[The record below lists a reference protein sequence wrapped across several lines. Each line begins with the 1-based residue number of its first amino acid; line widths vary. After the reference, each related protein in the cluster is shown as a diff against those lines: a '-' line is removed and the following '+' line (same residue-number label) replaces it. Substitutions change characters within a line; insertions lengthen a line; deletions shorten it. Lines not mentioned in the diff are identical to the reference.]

1 LRNEFLDKLFK
12 QILRSPAVDRIYPN
26 FSIAETRYP
35 QKYRVS
41 FRLIMQGARFWVI
54 CVGCALNLMCMRI
67 PIIAFLTLATPAGG
81 ELAARAIDPSAA
93 LTEVEFRE
101 GTAEIDRRDACP
113 TRAQT
118 EDEVSLTS
126 GTILKNGHLARSTRD
141 ELFCGTGILRVH
153 KKLIENGATSQV
165 SPTVRDLPASDELAA
180 SKEVRAAQLSP
191 RESPSYRFRLHHKN
205 KIESTVNTQPLSFST
220 PSQHST
226 LNTQHS
232 TTVNTQPLSFS
243 TPSQHSTLNTQHS
256 TIVNTQPLSFSTPSQ
271 HSTVNSQQST
281 IIPVQS
287 ELISLKSSHHK
298 DFTSLLKTPA
308 TLAAKAEIPKA
319 VNSNAPQ
326 RRGTLQISQAGNAE
340 GVYVAEVKI
349 RFVNS
354 RGEAVDKKGNPV
366 EGRISEDFIRGE
378 LKLKPGDNYSP
389 SVVRSDL
396 QQLQQLGLFDKVT
409 VSIEEVGTDINV
421 IYNVQERSARSF
433 GVSASLSDDI
443 GVAVPLSYTDRTF
456 ARNPQRL
463 VVELQPSLRGIQYDV
478 EFVSPYVAAPDRLG
492 YSVRAFG
499 DRRISEIFN
508 QDIDLPNGNRVR
520 EIRRGGNL
528 RFTRPLG
535 DWQSTLGLNYTNIS
549 TRDRNLNIARRDEL
563 GNPLTFSGTGVDELY
578 TVSFNLMLD
587 RRDNPFNPTSGSIF
601 SLSTEQSIPLGRG
614 NIVSNR
620 LLANYIQYVPVTLLG
635 LSESEALPEMLAFN
649 LQAGTVIGDLPPT
662 EAFRLGG
669 RNSVRTYDSGD
680 IGSGRSY
687 FLASGEYR
695 FPVGRDVGG
704 VIFVDFESDLGTGES
719 VLGKP
724 AVVRDKPGT
733 GAGVGVGVRVRSR
746 FGLIRL
752 DMGVSDAGEIKFV
765 LGTRQRF

>member
-1 LRNEFLDKLFK
+1 
-12 QILRSPAVDRIYPN
+12 
-26 FSIAETRYP
+26 
-35 QKYRVS
+35 
-41 FRLIMQGARFWVI
+41 
-54 CVGCALNLMCMRI
+54 MRI
-67 PIIAFLTLATPAGG
+67 PIIAFLTLAAPAGG

-93 LTEVEFRE
+93 PTQAELRE

-113 TRAQT
+113 TSAQT

-126 GTILKNGHLARSTRD
+126 GTILKNGQDAREARD
-141 ELFCGTGILRVH
+141 ELFCGTGILPVD

-191 RESPSYRFRLHHKN
+191 RESPSYRFPLHHNN

-220 PSQHST
+220 RPS
-226 LNTQHS
+226 
-232 TTVNTQPLSFS
+232 TVNTQL
-243 TPSQHSTLNTQHS
+243 STLNNHLT
-256 TIVNTQPLSFSTPSQ
+256 VQPESP
-271 HSTVNSQQST
+271 
-281 IIPVQS
+281 
-287 ELISLKSSHHK
+287 SLKSSHHN
-298 DFTSLLKTPA
+298 DFTSLLKNPA
-308 TLAAKAEIPKA
+308 AQQAKAEIA
-319 VNSNAPQ
+319 EALNSNARQ
-326 RRGTLQISQAGNAE
+326 LRGTLQISQPGNAE

-354 RGEAVDKKGNPV
+354 RGEGVDRKGNPV

-378 LKLKPGDNYSP
+378 IELKPGDNYSP

-396 QQLQQLGLFDKVT
+396 QQLQQLGLFEKVT

-421 IYNVQERSARSF
+421 IYNIQERSARSF

-456 ARNPQRL
+456 APNPQRL
-463 VVELQPSLRGIQYDV
+463 EVELQPSLRGIQYDV
-478 EFVSPYVAAPDRLG
+478 EFVSPYLAAPDRLG

-508 QDIDLPNGNRVR
+508 KDIDLPNGNRVR
-520 EIRRGGNL
+520 EIRMGGNL

-587 RRDNPFNPTSGSIF
+587 RRDNPFNPTSGSILG
-601 SLSTEQSIPLGRG
+601 LSTEQSIPLGRG

-635 LSESEALPEMLAFN
+635 RFESEALPEMLAFN

-704 VIFVDFESDLGTGES
+704 VIFVDFASDLGTGDS

-724 AVVRDKPGT
+724 ASVRDKPGT

-752 DMGVSDAGEIKFV
+752 DMGVSDSGDLKFV
-765 LGTRQRF
+765 LGTKQRF

>member
-1 LRNEFLDKLFK
+1 
-12 QILRSPAVDRIYPN
+12 
-26 FSIAETRYP
+26 
-35 QKYRVS
+35 
-41 FRLIMQGARFWVI
+41 
-54 CVGCALNLMCMRI
+54 MCMRI
-67 PIIAFLTLATPAGG
+67 PIIAFLTLAAPTGG
-81 ELAARAIDPSAA
+81 ELAAQAIDPSAA

-126 GTILKNGHLARSTRD
+126 GTILKNGRLARSTRD

-191 RESPSYRFRLHHKN
+191 RESPSYRFRLYDNN
-205 KIESTVNTQPLSFST
+205 KIESTANTQPLSFST
-220 PSQHST
+220 PSQQSLVISHQSLVISHQSLVISHQSPVNTQQST

-243 TPSQHSTLNTQHS
+243 TPSQQSTLNTQHS
-256 TIVNTQPLSFSTPSQ
+256 TI
-271 HSTVNSQQST
+271 
-281 IIPVQS
+281 IPVQP
-287 ELISLKSSHHK
+287 ELISLKSSHST

-308 TLAAKAEIPKA
+308 TLVAKAEIPAA
-319 VNSNAPQ
+319 VNSNARQ
-326 RRGTLQISQAGNAE
+326 LGGSLQISQAGNAE

-463 VVELQPSLRGIQYDV
+463 AVELQPSLRGIQYDV
-478 EFVSPYVAAPDRLG
+478 QFVSPYVAAEDRLG

-508 QDIDLPNGNRVR
+508 EDIDLPNGNRVR

-578 TVSFNLMLD
+578 TVSFGAMLD
-587 RRDNPFNPTSGSIF
+587 RRDNPFNPTSGSIL

-635 LSESEALPEMLAFN
+635 RFESEALPEMLAFN

-704 VIFVDFESDLGTGES
+704 VIFVDFASDLGTGDS

-765 LGTRQRF
+765 LGTKQRF

>member
-1 LRNEFLDKLFK
+1 M
-12 QILRSPAVDRIYPN
+12 S
-26 FSIAETRYP
+26 
-35 QKYRVS
+35 
-41 FRLIMQGARFWVI
+41 
-54 CVGCALNLMCMRI
+54 MRI
-67 PIIAFLTLATPAGG
+67 AIIAFLTLVALAGG
-81 ELAARAIDPSAA
+81 ELAAGAIDPSAA
-93 LTEVEFRE
+93 PTEAEFRE
-101 GTAEIDRRDACP
+101 ETAEIDGHDACP
-113 TRAQT
+113 TRAQRE

-126 GTILKNGHLARSTRD
+126 GTILQNGQDARSTRD
-141 ELFCGTGILRVH
+141 ELFCGTGILPVH
-153 KKLIENGATSQV
+153 QKLIENGA
-165 SPTVRDLPASDELAA
+165 ASVKNGAASVQNGQDARSTRDELFCGTGMLA
-180 SKEVRAAQLSP
+180 EVRGAQLSP
-191 RESPSYRFRLHHKN
+191 RESL
-205 KIESTVNTQPLSFST
+205 
-220 PSQHST
+220 
-226 LNTQHS
+226 
-232 TTVNTQPLSFS
+232 
-243 TPSQHSTLNTQHS
+243 
-256 TIVNTQPLSFSTPSQ
+256 
-271 HSTVNSQQST
+271 
-281 IIPVQS
+281 
-287 ELISLKSSHHK
+287 SLKSSHNK

-308 TLAAKAEIPKA
+308 TIATNAEIAEA
-319 VNSNAPQ
+319 VNTNARQ
-326 RRGTLQISQAGNAE
+326 LDGTLQMGQAGNAD

-354 RGEAVDKKGNPV
+354 RGEAVDRKGNPI

-378 LKLKPGDNYSP
+378 IKLKAGDNYSRE
-389 SVVRSDL
+389 VVRSDL
-396 QQLQQLGLFDKVT
+396 QQLQQLGLFEKVT
-409 VSIEEVGTDINV
+409 VSIEEVGTDVNV

-433 GVSASLSDDI
+433 SVSATLSDDV

-456 ARNPQRL
+456 GTTPQRL
-463 VVELQPSLRGIQYDV
+463 AVELVPSLRGIQYDV
-478 EFVSPYVAAPDRLG
+478 EFVSPYVAAEDRLG

-508 QDIDLPNGNRVR
+508 KDIDLPNGNRVR
-520 EIRRGGNL
+520 EIRVGGNL

-563 GNPLTFSGTGVDELY
+563 GNPLTFSGSGVDELY
-578 TVSFNLMLD
+578 TVSFGAMLD
-587 RRDNPFNPTSGSIF
+587 RRDNPFNPTSGSIL

-620 LLANYIQYVPVTLLG
+620 LLANYIHYVPVTLLG
-635 LSESEALPEMLAFN
+635 ISESEALPEMLAFN

-669 RNSVRTYDSGD
+669 RNSVRGYDSGD

-704 VIFVDFESDLGTGES
+704 VIFADFASDLGTGDS

-733 GAGVGVGVRVRSR
+733 GAGVGLGVRVRSS

-752 DMGVSDAGEIKFV
+752 DVAVSDSGDIKFI
-765 LGTRQRF
+765 LGTKQRF

>member
-1 LRNEFLDKLFK
+1 
-12 QILRSPAVDRIYPN
+12 
-26 FSIAETRYP
+26 
-35 QKYRVS
+35 
-41 FRLIMQGARFWVI
+41 MQGARFWVI
-54 CVGCALNLMCMRI
+54 CVGCALNLMSMRI
-67 PIIAFLTLATPAGG
+67 PIIAFLTLAALAGG

-93 LTEVEFRE
+93 PTEAEFRE

-113 TRAQT
+113 TRAQRQ

-126 GTILKNGHLARSTRD
+126 GTILKNGQDARSTRD
-141 ELFCGTGILRVH
+141 ELFCGTGILPVD
-153 KKLIENGATSQV
+153 KKLIDNGATSQV
-165 SPTVRDLPASDELAA
+165 NPTVQDLPPSDELAA
-180 SKEVRAAQLSP
+180 SAGEVRAAQLSP
-191 RESPSYRFRLHHKN
+191 RESL
-205 KIESTVNTQPLSFST
+205 
-220 PSQHST
+220 
-226 LNTQHS
+226 
-232 TTVNTQPLSFS
+232 
-243 TPSQHSTLNTQHS
+243 
-256 TIVNTQPLSFSTPSQ
+256 
-271 HSTVNSQQST
+271 
-281 IIPVQS
+281 
-287 ELISLKSSHHK
+287 SLKSSHHK

-308 TLAAKAEIPKA
+308 TIATKAEIPEA
-319 VNSNAPQ
+319 VNSNARQ
-326 RRGTLQISQAGNAE
+326 LGGTLQISQAGNAE

-378 LKLKPGDNYSP
+378 LKLKAGDNYSRE
-389 SVVRSDL
+389 VVRSDL

-409 VSIEEVGTDINV
+409 VSIEEVGTDVNV

-433 GVSASLSDDI
+433 SVSASLSDDV

-456 ARNPQRL
+456 GRNPQRL
-463 VVELQPSLRGIQYDV
+463 AVELEPSLRGIQYDV
-478 EFVSPYVAAPDRLG
+478 EFVSPYVAAEDRLG

-508 QDIDLPNGNRVR
+508 KDIDLPNGNRVR
-520 EIRRGGNL
+520 EIRVGGNL

-535 DWQSTLGLNYTNIS
+535 DWRGTLGLNYTNIS

-563 GNPLTFSGTGVDELY
+563 GNPLTFSGSGVDELY
-578 TVSFNLMLD
+578 TVSFGAMLD
-587 RRDNPFNPTSGSIF
+587 RRDNPFDPTRGSIL

-635 LSESEALPEMLAFN
+635 ISESEALPEMLAFN

-669 RNSVRTYDSGD
+669 RNSVRGYDSGD

-704 VIFVDFESDLGTGES
+704 VIFVDFASDLGTGDS

-752 DMGVSDAGEIKFV
+752 DVGVSDSGDIKFI
-765 LGTRQRF
+765 LGTKQRF

>member
-1 LRNEFLDKLFK
+1 MRNEFLDKLFK
-12 QILRSPAVDRIYPN
+12 QILRSPAVDRTFPN
-26 FSIAETRYP
+26 FSIPETRYP

-54 CVGCALNLMCMRI
+54 CVGCALNLMSMRI
-67 PIIAFLTLATPAGG
+67 PIIAFLTFAALAGG
-81 ELAARAIDPSAA
+81 ELAAGAIDPSATP
-93 LTEVEFRE
+93 TETQLRE

-113 TRAQT
+113 TRAQRE

-126 GTILKNGHLARSTRD
+126 DTILKNGQDAREARD
-141 ELFCGTGILRVH
+141 ELFCGTGILPVH

-165 SPTVRDLPASDELAA
+165 NPTVPDLPASDELAA

-191 RESPSYRFRLHHKN
+191 RESPSYRLRLHQN
-205 KIESTVNTQPLSFST
+205 NQIESTLNTQPLSFST
-220 PSQHST
+220 PSQK
-226 LNTQHS
+226 
-232 TTVNTQPLSFS
+232 
-243 TPSQHSTLNTQHS
+243 
-256 TIVNTQPLSFSTPSQ
+256 
-271 HSTVNSQQST
+271 STVNSQQST
-281 IIPVQS
+281 IIPVQP
-287 ELISLKSSHHK
+287 ELISLKSSHNK

-308 TLAAKAEIPKA
+308 TIATNAEIPEA
-319 VNSNAPQ
+319 VNSNARQ
-326 RRGTLQISQAGNAE
+326 LGGTLQISQAGNAE

-354 RGEAVDKKGNPV
+354 RGEAVDKKGNPI

-378 LKLKPGDNYSP
+378 LKLKAGDNYSRE
-389 SVVRSDL
+389 VVRSDL
-396 QQLQQLGLFDKVT
+396 QQLHQLGLFDKVT
-409 VSIEEVGTDINV
+409 VSIEEVGTDVNV
-421 IYNVQERSARSF
+421 TYNVQERSARSF
-433 GVSASLSDDI
+433 SVSASLSDDV

-456 ARNPQRL
+456 GTTPQRL
-463 VVELQPSLRGIQYDV
+463 AVELEPSLRGIQYDV
-478 EFVSPYVAAPDRLG
+478 EFVSPYVAAEDRLG

-508 QDIDLPNGNRVR
+508 KDIDLPNGNRVR
-520 EIRRGGNL
+520 EIRVGGNL

-563 GNPLTFSGTGVDELY
+563 GNPLTFSGSGVDELY
-578 TVSFNLMLD
+578 TVSFGAILD
-587 RRDNPFNPTSGSIF
+587 RRNNPFNPTSGSIL

-620 LLANYIQYVPVTLLG
+620 LLANYIQYVPVTWLG
-635 LSESEALPEMLAFN
+635 ISESEALPEMLAFN

-669 RNSVRTYDSGD
+669 RNSVRGYDGGD

-695 FPVGRDVGG
+695 FPVGQDVGG
-704 VIFVDFESDLGTGES
+704 VIFVDFASDLGTGDS

-733 GAGVGVGVRVRSR
+733 GAGVGVGVRVRSS

-752 DMGVSDAGEIKFV
+752 DVGVSDSGDIKFI
-765 LGTRQRF
+765 LGTKQRF

>member
-1 LRNEFLDKLFK
+1 M
-12 QILRSPAVDRIYPN
+12 S
-26 FSIAETRYP
+26 
-35 QKYRVS
+35 
-41 FRLIMQGARFWVI
+41 
-54 CVGCALNLMCMRI
+54 MRI
-67 PIIAFLTLATPAGG
+67 PIIAFLTLAALAGG

-93 LTEVEFRE
+93 PTEAEFRE
-101 GTAEIDRRDACP
+101 GTAEIDTRDACP
-113 TRAQT
+113 TRAQRE
-118 EDEVSLTS
+118 EDEVIGDNLTS
-126 GTILKNGHLARSTRD
+126 NRPSLLFVAKSRSPLTPLNKGGTRNMLKVPLIKGDLGGSRLDDKRHLLSVPVLNSHQSD
-141 ELFCGTGILRVH
+141 EV
-153 KKLIENGATSQV
+153 N
-165 SPTVRDLPASDELAA
+165 PTVQDLPASDELAA
-180 SKEVRAAQLSP
+180 SAGEVRAAQLSP
-191 RESPSYRFRLHHKN
+191 RESL
-205 KIESTVNTQPLSFST
+205 
-220 PSQHST
+220 
-226 LNTQHS
+226 
-232 TTVNTQPLSFS
+232 
-243 TPSQHSTLNTQHS
+243 
-256 TIVNTQPLSFSTPSQ
+256 
-271 HSTVNSQQST
+271 
-281 IIPVQS
+281 
-287 ELISLKSSHHK
+287 SLKSSHNK

-308 TLAAKAEIPKA
+308 TVAAQAEIPEA
-319 VNSNAPQ
+319 ANSNARQ
-326 RRGTLQISQAGNAE
+326 LGGTLQISQAGNAE

-378 LKLKPGDNYSP
+378 LKLKAGDNYSRE
-389 SVVRSDL
+389 VVRSDL

-409 VSIEEVGTDINV
+409 VSIEEVGTDVNV

-433 GVSASLSDDI
+433 SVSATLSDDV

-456 ARNPQRL
+456 GTNPQRL
-463 VVELQPSLRGIQYDV
+463 AVELEPSLRGIQYDV
-478 EFVSPYVAAPDRLG
+478 EFVSPYVAAEDRLG

-508 QDIDLPNGNRVR
+508 KDIDLPNGDRVR
-520 EIRRGGNL
+520 EIRVGGNL

-535 DWQSTLGLNYTNIS
+535 DWRGTLGLNYTNIS

-563 GNPLTFSGTGVDELY
+563 GNPLTFSGSGVDELY
-578 TVSFNLMLD
+578 TVSFGAMLD
-587 RRDNPFNPTSGSIF
+587 RRDNPFDPTRGSIL

-635 LSESEALPEMLAFN
+635 ISESEALPEMLAFN

-669 RNSVRTYDSGD
+669 RNSVRGYDSGD

-704 VIFVDFESDLGTGES
+704 VIFVDFASDLGTGDS

-752 DMGVSDAGEIKFV
+752 DVGVSDSGDLKFI
-765 LGTRQRF
+765 LGTKQRF

>member
-1 LRNEFLDKLFK
+1 MRNEFLDKLFK
-12 QILRSPAVDRIYPN
+12 PILRSPAVDRIFPN
-26 FSIAETRYP
+26 FSIPETRYP

-41 FRLIMQGARFWVI
+41 FRLVIQGARFWVI

-67 PIIAFLTLATPAGG
+67 PIIAFLTLAALAGA

-93 LTEVEFRE
+93 PTEAEFRE

-113 TRAQT
+113 TRAQM

-126 GTILKNGHLARSTRD
+126 GTILKNGQDARSTRD
-141 ELFCGTGILRVH
+141 ELFCGTGILPVD

-191 RESPSYRFRLHHKN
+191 RESSSYRFRLHDNN
-205 KIESTVNTQPLSFST
+205 KIESTVN
-220 PSQHST
+220 SQQSSVISHQSSVISH
-226 LNTQHS
+226 QS
-232 TTVNTQPLSFS
+232 SVI
-243 TPSQHSTLNTQHS
+243 SQQSS
-256 TIVNTQPLSFSTPSQ
+256 VI
-271 HSTVNSQQST
+271 SQQST
-281 IIPVQS
+281 IIPVQPES
-287 ELISLKSSHHK
+287 TSLKSSHYT

-308 TLAAKAEIPKA
+308 TLAAKAEIPEA
-319 VNSNAPQ
+319 VNSNARQ
-326 RRGTLQISQAGNAE
+326 LGGSLQISQAGNAE

-354 RGEAVDKKGNPV
+354 RGEAVDKKGNPI

-378 LKLKPGDNYSP
+378 IELKPGDNYSP

-433 GVSASLSDDI
+433 GISASLSDDI

-463 VVELQPSLRGIQYDV
+463 EVELQPSLRGIQYDV
-478 EFVSPYVAAPDRLG
+478 EFVSPYVAAEDRLG
-492 YSVRAFG
+492 YSVRAFA
-499 DRRISEIFN
+499 DRRVSEIFN

-578 TVSFNLMLD
+578 TVSFGARLD
-587 RRDNPFNPTSGSIF
+587 RRDNPFNPSSGSII

-620 LLANYIQYVPVTLLG
+620 LLANYIQYVPVTFLG

-704 VIFVDFESDLGTGES
+704 VIFVDFASDLGTGES

-724 AVVRDKPGT
+724 AAVRDKPGT

-752 DMGVSDAGEIKFV
+752 DMGVSDSGDLKFV
-765 LGTRQRF
+765 LGTKQRF

>member
-1 LRNEFLDKLFK
+1 
-12 QILRSPAVDRIYPN
+12 
-26 FSIAETRYP
+26 
-35 QKYRVS
+35 
-41 FRLIMQGARFWVI
+41 
-54 CVGCALNLMCMRI
+54 MRI
-67 PIIAFLTLATPAGG
+67 SIIAFLTLAALAGG

-93 LTEVEFRE
+93 PTEAEFRE
-101 GTAEIDRRDACP
+101 GTAEAQ
-113 TRAQT
+113 RAQRE
-118 EDEVSLTS
+118 EDEVIGDNLTS
-126 GTILKNGHLARSTRD
+126 NRPSLLFVAKSRSPLTALNKGGTRNMLKVPFIKGDLGGSRLDDKRHLLSVPVLNSNQSD
-141 ELFCGTGILRVH
+141 EV
-153 KKLIENGATSQV
+153 N
-165 SPTVRDLPASDELAA
+165 PTVRDLPASDELAA
-180 SKEVRAAQLSP
+180 SPEVRAAQLSP
-191 RESPSYRFRLHHKN
+191 RESPS
-205 KIESTVNTQPLSFST
+205 
-220 PSQHST
+220 
-226 LNTQHS
+226 
-232 TTVNTQPLSFS
+232 
-243 TPSQHSTLNTQHS
+243 
-256 TIVNTQPLSFSTPSQ
+256 
-271 HSTVNSQQST
+271 
-281 IIPVQS
+281 
-287 ELISLKSSHHK
+287 LKSSHNK

-308 TLAAKAEIPKA
+308 TIAANAEIPEA
-319 VNSNAPQ
+319 VNSNARQ
-326 RRGTLQISQAGNAE
+326 LGGALQISQAGNAE

-378 LKLKPGDNYSP
+378 LKLKAGDNYSRE
-389 SVVRSDL
+389 VVRSDL

-409 VSIEEVGTDINV
+409 VSIEEVGTDVNV

-433 GVSASLSDDI
+433 SVSASLSDDV

-456 ARNPQRL
+456 GTNPQRL
-463 VVELQPSLRGIQYDV
+463 AVELEPSLRGIQYDV
-478 EFVSPYVAAPDRLG
+478 EFVSPYVVAEDRLG

-508 QDIDLPNGNRVR
+508 KDIDLTNGNRVR
-520 EIRRGGNL
+520 EIRMGGNL

-563 GNPLTFSGTGVDELY
+563 GNPLSFSGSGVDELY
-578 TVSFNLMLD
+578 TVSFGAVLD
-587 RRDNPFNPTSGSIF
+587 RRDNPFSPIRGSIL

-620 LLANYIQYVPVTLLG
+620 LLANYIQYVPVSLLG
-635 LSESEALPEMLAFN
+635 ISESEALPEMLAFN

-669 RNSVRTYDSGD
+669 RNSVRGYDGGD

-695 FPVGRDVGG
+695 FPVGQDVGG
-704 VIFVDFESDLGTGES
+704 VIFVDFASDLGTGDS

-752 DMGVSDAGEIKFV
+752 DVGVSDSGDLKFI
-765 LGTRQRF
+765 LGTKQRF

>member
-1 LRNEFLDKLFK
+1 
-12 QILRSPAVDRIYPN
+12 SV
-26 FSIAETRYP
+26 
-35 QKYRVS
+35 
-41 FRLIMQGARFWVI
+41 
-54 CVGCALNLMCMRI
+54 
-67 PIIAFLTLATPAGG
+67 
-81 ELAARAIDPSAA
+81 
-93 LTEVEFRE
+93 
-101 GTAEIDRRDACP
+101 
-113 TRAQT
+113 
-118 EDEVSLTS
+118 
-126 GTILKNGHLARSTRD
+126 KNGQDARSTRD
-141 ELFCGTGILRVH
+141 ELFCGTGILPVH
-153 KKLIENGATSQV
+153 QKLIENGA
-165 SPTVRDLPASDELAA
+165 ASLKNGAASVQNGQDARSTRDELFGGTGMLA
-180 SKEVRAAQLSP
+180 EVRGAQLSP
-191 RESPSYRFRLHHKN
+191 RESPS
-205 KIESTVNTQPLSFST
+205 
-220 PSQHST
+220 
-226 LNTQHS
+226 
-232 TTVNTQPLSFS
+232 
-243 TPSQHSTLNTQHS
+243 
-256 TIVNTQPLSFSTPSQ
+256 
-271 HSTVNSQQST
+271 
-281 IIPVQS
+281 
-287 ELISLKSSHHK
+287 LKSSHNK

-308 TLAAKAEIPKA
+308 TLAAQAETPEA
-319 VNSNAPQ
+319 VNSNARQ
-326 RRGTLQISQAGNAE
+326 LGGTLQISQGGNAE

-378 LKLKPGDNYSP
+378 LKLKAGDNYRRE
-389 SVVRSDL
+389 VVRSDL

-409 VSIEEVGTDINV
+409 VSIEEVGTDVNV

-433 GVSASLSDDI
+433 SVSASLSDDV

-456 ARNPQRL
+456 GTTPQRL
-463 VVELQPSLRGIQYDV
+463 AVELEPSLRGIQYDV
-478 EFVSPYVAAPDRLG
+478 QFVSPYVAAEDRLG

-508 QDIDLPNGNRVR
+508 KDIDLPNGNRVR
-520 EIRRGGNL
+520 EIRMGGNL

-563 GNPLTFSGTGVDELY
+563 GNPLTFSGSAVDELY
-578 TVSFNLMLD
+578 TVSFGALLD
-587 RRDNPFNPTSGSIF
+587 RRDNPFNPTSGSII

-620 LLANYIQYVPVTLLG
+620 LLANYIHYVPVTLLG
-635 LSESEALPEMLAFN
+635 ISESEALPEMLAFN

-669 RNSVRTYDSGD
+669 RNSVRGYDSGD

-695 FPVGRDVGG
+695 FPVGQDVGG
-704 VIFVDFESDLGTGES
+704 VIFVDFASDLGTGDS

-733 GAGVGVGVRVRSR
+733 GAGVGVGVRVRSS

-752 DMGVSDAGEIKFV
+752 DVGVSDSGDIKLI
-765 LGTRQRF
+765 LGTKQRF

>member
-1 LRNEFLDKLFK
+1 
-12 QILRSPAVDRIYPN
+12 
-26 FSIAETRYP
+26 
-35 QKYRVS
+35 
-41 FRLIMQGARFWVI
+41 MQGARFWVI
-54 CVGCALNLMCMRI
+54 CVGCALNLISMRI
-67 PIIAFLTLATPAGG
+67 PIIAFLTLAALAGG
-81 ELAARAIDPSAA
+81 ELAARAIDPSAPA
-93 LTEVEFRE
+93 TEAEFRE
-101 GTAEIDRRDACP
+101 GTAEIDTRDACP
-113 TRAQT
+113 TRAQRE

-126 GTILKNGHLARSTRD
+126 GTILKNGQDARSTRD
-141 ELFCGTGILRVH
+141 ELFCGTGILPVD

-165 SPTVRDLPASDELAA
+165 SPTVQDWPASDELAA
-180 SKEVRAAQLSP
+180 SAGEVRAAQLSP
-191 RESPSYRFRLHHKN
+191 RESPS
-205 KIESTVNTQPLSFST
+205 
-220 PSQHST
+220 
-226 LNTQHS
+226 
-232 TTVNTQPLSFS
+232 
-243 TPSQHSTLNTQHS
+243 
-256 TIVNTQPLSFSTPSQ
+256 
-271 HSTVNSQQST
+271 
-281 IIPVQS
+281 
-287 ELISLKSSHHK
+287 LKSSHNK

-308 TLAAKAEIPKA
+308 TIAANAEIPEA
-319 VNSNAPQ
+319 VNSNTRQ
-326 RRGTLQISQAGNAE
+326 LGGTLQISQAGNAE
-340 GVYVAEVKI
+340 GVYVAEVEI

-378 LKLKPGDNYSP
+378 VKLKAGDNYSRE
-389 SVVRSDL
+389 VVRSDL

-409 VSIEEVGTDINV
+409 VSIEEVGTDVNV

-433 GVSASLSDDI
+433 SVSASLSDDI

-456 ARNPQRL
+456 GRNPQRL
-463 VVELQPSLRGIQYDV
+463 AVELQPSLRGIQYDV
-478 EFVSPYVAAPDRLG
+478 QFVSPYVAAEDRLG

-508 QDIDLPNGNRVR
+508 KDIDLPNGNRVR
-520 EIRRGGNL
+520 EIRMGGNL

-535 DWQSTLGLNYTNIS
+535 DWRGTLGLNYTNIS

-563 GNPLTFSGTGVDELY
+563 GNPLTFSGSGVDELY
-578 TVSFNLMLD
+578 TVSFGAMLD
-587 RRDNPFNPTSGSIF
+587 RRDNPFDPTRGSIL

-620 LLANYIQYVPVTLLG
+620 LLANYIHYVPVTLFG
-635 LSESEALPEMLAFN
+635 ISESEALPEMLAFN

-669 RNSVRTYDSGD
+669 RNSVRGYDSGD

-695 FPVGRDVGG
+695 FPVGQDVGG
-704 VIFVDFESDLGTGES
+704 VIFVDFASDLGTGDS

-733 GAGVGVGVRVRSR
+733 GAGVGVGVRVRSS

-752 DMGVSDAGEIKFV
+752 DVGVSDSGDIKFI
-765 LGTRQRF
+765 LGTKQRF

>member
-1 LRNEFLDKLFK
+1 
-12 QILRSPAVDRIYPN
+12 
-26 FSIAETRYP
+26 
-35 QKYRVS
+35 
-41 FRLIMQGARFWVI
+41 
-54 CVGCALNLMCMRI
+54 
-67 PIIAFLTLATPAGG
+67 
-81 ELAARAIDPSAA
+81 
-93 LTEVEFRE
+93 
-101 GTAEIDRRDACP
+101 
-113 TRAQT
+113 
-118 EDEVSLTS
+118 S
-126 GTILKNGHLARSTRD
+126 GTILKNGQDARSTRD
-141 ELFCGTGILRVH
+141 ELFCGTGILPVH

-180 SKEVRAAQLSP
+180 SKEVGAAQLSP
-191 RESPSYRFRLHHKN
+191 GESPSYRFRWHHNN
-205 KIESTVNTQPLSFST
+205 KIESTVN
-220 PSQHST
+220 SQQSLVISHQS
-226 LNTQHS
+226 LVISHQSLVISH
-232 TTVNTQPLSFS
+232 Q
-243 TPSQHSTLNTQHS
+243 
-256 TIVNTQPLSFSTPSQ
+256 
-271 HSTVNSQQST
+271 STVNSQQST
-281 IIPVQS
+281 IIPVQ
-287 ELISLKSSHHK
+287 
-298 DFTSLLKTPA
+298 PVA
-308 TLAAKAEIPKA
+308 TLAAKAEIPEA
-319 VNSNAPQ
+319 VNSSARQ
-326 RRGTLQISQAGNAE
+326 LGGTLQISQAGNAE

-354 RGEAVDKKGNPV
+354 RGEAVDQKGNPV

-389 SVVRSDL
+389 SAVRSDL

-463 VVELQPSLRGIQYDV
+463 EVELQPSLRGIQYDV
-478 EFVSPYVAAPDRLG
+478 EFVSPYVAAEDRLG

-563 GNPLTFSGTGVDELY
+563 GNPLTFSDTGVDELY
-578 TVSFNLMLD
+578 TVSFGAMLD
-587 RRDNPFNPTSGSIF
+587 RRDNPFNPTSGSIL

-635 LSESEALPEMLAFN
+635 RLESEALPEMLAFN

-680 IGSGRSY
+680 IGTGRSY

-704 VIFVDFESDLGTGES
+704 VIFVDFESDLGTGDS

-724 AVVRDKPGT
+724 ASVRDKPGT
-733 GAGVGVGVRVRSR
+733 GAGVGVGVRVRSG

>member
-1 LRNEFLDKLFK
+1 
-12 QILRSPAVDRIYPN
+12 
-26 FSIAETRYP
+26 
-35 QKYRVS
+35 
-41 FRLIMQGARFWVI
+41 
-54 CVGCALNLMCMRI
+54 MCMRI
-67 PIIAFLTLATPAGG
+67 PIIAFLTLAALAGG

-93 LTEVEFRE
+93 PTETEFRE

-126 GTILKNGHLARSTRD
+126 GTILKNGQDARSTRD

-153 KKLIENGATSQV
+153 KKLIEKGATSQV
-165 SPTVRDLPASDELAA
+165 NPTVRDLPASDELAA

-191 RESPSYRFRLHHKN
+191 RESPSYRFRLHHNN
-205 KIESTVNTQPLSFST
+205 KIEST
-220 PSQHST
+220 
-226 LNTQHS
+226 
-232 TTVNTQPLSFS
+232 
-243 TPSQHSTLNTQHS
+243 
-256 TIVNTQPLSFSTPSQ
+256 VNTQPLSFSTPSQ

-281 IIPVQS
+281 IVNTQPLSFSTPSQHSTVNTQQSTIIPVQP
-287 ELISLKSSHHK
+287 ELISVKSSHHK
-298 DFTSLLKTPA
+298 DFTSVLKTPA
-308 TLAAKAEIPKA
+308 TQAAKAEIPEA

-378 LKLKPGDNYSP
+378 LKLKAGDNYSR

-421 IYNVQERSARSF
+421 IYNVQERPARSF

-463 VVELQPSLRGIQYDV
+463 EVELQPSLRGIQYDV
-478 EFVSPYVAAPDRLG
+478 EFVSPYVAAQDRLG

-508 QDIDLPNGNRVR
+508 EDIDLPNGNRVR

-578 TVSFNLMLD
+578 TVSFGAMLD
-587 RRDNPFNPTSGSIF
+587 RRDNPFNPTSGSIL

-635 LSESEALPEMLAFN
+635 RLESEALPEMLAFN

-704 VIFVDFESDLGTGES
+704 VIFVDFASDLGTGDS

-752 DMGVSDAGEIKFV
+752 DMGVSDSGDLKFV
-765 LGTRQRF
+765 LGTKQRF

>member
-1 LRNEFLDKLFK
+1 M
-12 QILRSPAVDRIYPN
+12 S
-26 FSIAETRYP
+26 
-35 QKYRVS
+35 
-41 FRLIMQGARFWVI
+41 
-54 CVGCALNLMCMRI
+54 MRI
-67 PIIAFLTLATPAGG
+67 PIIAFLTWAALAGG

-93 LTEVEFRE
+93 PTEAEFRE
-101 GTAEIDRRDACP
+101 GTAEAQ
-113 TRAQT
+113 RAQRE
-118 EDEVSLTS
+118 EDEVIGDNLTS
-126 GTILKNGHLARSTRD
+126 NRPSLLLVAKSRSPLTKGGHGDTAPTKGGTRNMLKVPLIKGDLGGSRLDDKRHLLSVPVLNSHQSD
-141 ELFCGTGILRVH
+141 EV
-153 KKLIENGATSQV
+153 N
-165 SPTVRDLPASDELAA
+165 PTVRDLPASDELAA
-180 SKEVRAAQLSP
+180 SAGEVRAAQLSP
-191 RESPSYRFRLHHKN
+191 RESPSYRFRLHQNN

-220 PSQHST
+220 P
-226 LNTQHS
+226 
-232 TTVNTQPLSFS
+232 P
-243 TPSQHSTLNTQHS
+243 
-256 TIVNTQPLSFSTPSQ
+256 
-271 HSTVNSQQST
+271 STVNSQQST
-281 IIPVQS
+281 VNNHLTVQP
-287 ELISLKSSHHK
+287 ELISLKSSHNK

-308 TLAAKAEIPKA
+308 TMAANPEIPEA
-319 VNSNAPQ
+319 ANSNARQ
-326 RRGTLQISQAGNAE
+326 LGGALQISQAGNAE

-378 LKLKPGDNYSP
+378 LKLKAGDNYSRE
-389 SVVRSDL
+389 VVRSDL

-409 VSIEEVGTDINV
+409 VSIEEVGTDVNV

-433 GVSASLSDDI
+433 SVSATLSDDV

-456 ARNPQRL
+456 GRNPQRL
-463 VVELQPSLRGIQYDV
+463 AVELEPSLRGIQYDV
-478 EFVSPYVAAPDRLG
+478 EFVSPYVAAEDRLG

-508 QDIDLPNGNRVR
+508 KDIDLPNGDRVR
-520 EIRRGGNL
+520 EIRVGGNL

-535 DWQSTLGLNYTNIS
+535 DWRGTLGLNYTNIS

-563 GNPLTFSGTGVDELY
+563 GNPLTFSGSGVDELY
-578 TVSFNLMLD
+578 TVSFGAMLD
-587 RRDNPFNPTSGSIF
+587 RRDNPFDPTRGSIL

-620 LLANYIQYVPVTLLG
+620 LLANYIHYVPLTLFG
-635 LSESEALPEMLAFN
+635 ISESEALPEMLAFN

-669 RNSVRTYDSGD
+669 RNSVRGYDSGD

-704 VIFVDFESDLGTGES
+704 VLFVDFASDLGTGDS

-752 DMGVSDAGEIKFV
+752 DVGVSDSGDLKFI
-765 LGTRQRF
+765 LGTKQRF

>member
-1 LRNEFLDKLFK
+1 
-12 QILRSPAVDRIYPN
+12 
-26 FSIAETRYP
+26 
-35 QKYRVS
+35 
-41 FRLIMQGARFWVI
+41 
-54 CVGCALNLMCMRI
+54 MCMRI
-67 PIIAFLTLATPAGG
+67 PIIAFLTLATLAGG

-93 LTEVEFRE
+93 PTEAELRE
-101 GTAEIDRRDACP
+101 GTTEIDRRDACP

-118 EDEVSLTS
+118 KDEVSLTS
-126 GTILKNGHLARSTRD
+126 GTILKNGQDARSTRD
-141 ELFCGTGILRVH
+141 ELFCGTGILPVH

-180 SKEVRAAQLSP
+180 SKEVRVAQLSP
-191 RESPSYRFRLHHKN
+191 RESPSYRFRLHDNN

-220 PSQHST
+220 PSQQS
-226 LNTQHS
+226 
-232 TTVNTQPLSFS
+232 TVN
-243 TPSQHSTLNTQHS
+243 SQQSLVISHQSLVISHQ
-256 TIVNTQPLSFSTPSQ
+256 
-271 HSTVNSQQST
+271 STVNSQQST
-281 IIPVQS
+281 IIPVQP
-287 ELISLKSSHHK
+287 ELISLNSSHHT

-308 TLAAKAEIPKA
+308 TLAAKAEIPEA
-319 VNSNAPQ
+319 VNSNARQ
-326 RRGTLQISQAGNAE
+326 LGGSLQISQAGNAE

-378 LKLKPGDNYSP
+378 LKLKAGDNYSP

-433 GVSASLSDDI
+433 GISASLSDDI

-463 VVELQPSLRGIQYDV
+463 AVELQPSLRGIQYDV
-478 EFVSPYVAAPDRLG
+478 EFVSPYIAAEDRLG

-508 QDIDLPNGNRVR
+508 QDIDLPNGDRVR
-520 EIRRGGNL
+520 EIRVGGNL

-578 TVSFNLMLD
+578 TVSFGAMLD
-587 RRDNPFNPTSGSIF
+587 RRDNPFNPTTGSIL

-669 RNSVRTYDSGD
+669 RNSVRSYDSGD

-704 VIFVDFESDLGTGES
+704 VIFVDFASDLGTGDS

-765 LGTRQRF
+765 FGTRQRF

>member
-1 LRNEFLDKLFK
+1 
-12 QILRSPAVDRIYPN
+12 
-26 FSIAETRYP
+26 
-35 QKYRVS
+35 
-41 FRLIMQGARFWVI
+41 
-54 CVGCALNLMCMRI
+54 MRI
-67 PIIAFLTLATPAGG
+67 PIIAFLTLAALAGG

-93 LTEVEFRE
+93 STEAEFRE
-101 GTAEIDRRDACP
+101 GTAEAQ
-113 TRAQT
+113 RAQRE
-118 EDEVSLTS
+118 EDEVIGDNLTS
-126 GTILKNGHLARSTRD
+126 NRPSLLFVGKSRSPLAKGGHGGTAPTKGGTRNMLKVPLLKGDLGGFRLDEKRHLLSVPVLNSHQSD
-141 ELFCGTGILRVH
+141 EV
-153 KKLIENGATSQV
+153 N
-165 SPTVRDLPASDELAA
+165 PTVQDLPASDELAA
-180 SKEVRAAQLSP
+180 SPEVRAAQLSLG
-191 RESPSYRFRLHHKN
+191 ESPSYRFRLHQNN
-205 KIESTVNTQPLSFST
+205 KIESTVNTQPFSFST
-220 PSQHST
+220 PSQEST
-226 LNTQHS
+226 A
-232 TTVNTQPLSFS
+232 
-243 TPSQHSTLNTQHS
+243 
-256 TIVNTQPLSFSTPSQ
+256 
-271 HSTVNSQQST
+271 NSQQST
-281 IIPVQS
+281 IIPVQP
-287 ELISLKSSHHK
+287 ELISLKSSHNK

-308 TLAAKAEIPKA
+308 TIATQAEIPEA
-319 VNSNAPQ
+319 VNSNARQ
-326 RRGTLQISQAGNAE
+326 LGGTLQISQAGNAE

-378 LKLKPGDNYSP
+378 LKLKAGDNYSRE
-389 SVVRSDL
+389 VVRSDL

-409 VSIEEVGTDINV
+409 VSIEEVGTDVNV

-433 GVSASLSDDI
+433 SVSASLSDDV

-456 ARNPQRL
+456 GTNPQRL
-463 VVELQPSLRGIQYDV
+463 AVELEPSLRGIQYDV
-478 EFVSPYVAAPDRLG
+478 EFVSPYVAAEDRLG

-508 QDIDLPNGNRVR
+508 KDIDLPNGNRVR
-520 EIRRGGNL
+520 EIRMGGNL

-563 GNPLTFSGTGVDELY
+563 GNPLTFSGSGVDELY
-578 TVSFNLMLD
+578 TVSFGAMLD
-587 RRDNPFNPTSGSIF
+587 RRDNPFNPTSGSIL
-601 SLSTEQSIPLGRG
+601 SLSTDQSIPLGRG

-620 LLANYIQYVPVTLLG
+620 LLANYIQYVPLTLLG
-635 LSESEALPEMLAFN
+635 ISESEALPEMLAFN

-669 RNSVRTYDSGD
+669 RNSVRGYDSGD

-704 VIFVDFESDLGTGES
+704 VIFVDFASDLGTGDS

-733 GAGVGVGVRVRSR
+733 GAGVGVGVRVRSS

-752 DMGVSDAGEIKFV
+752 DVGVSDSGDIKLI
-765 LGTRQRF
+765 LGTKQRF

>member
-1 LRNEFLDKLFK
+1 
-12 QILRSPAVDRIYPN
+12 
-26 FSIAETRYP
+26 
-35 QKYRVS
+35 
-41 FRLIMQGARFWVI
+41 MQGARFWVI
-54 CVGCALNLMCMRI
+54 CVGYALNLMSMRI
-67 PIIAFLTLATPAGG
+67 PIIAFLTLAGLAGG
-81 ELAARAIDPSAA
+81 ELAAGAIDPSAA
-93 LTEVEFRE
+93 PTEAQFRE

-113 TRAQT
+113 TRAQRE

-126 GTILKNGHLARSTRD
+126 GTILQNGQDARSTRD
-141 ELFCGTGILRVH
+141 ELFCGTGILPVH
-153 KKLIENGATSQV
+153 QKLIENGA
-165 SPTVRDLPASDELAA
+165 ASVKNGAASVQNGQDARSTRDELFGGTGMLA
-180 SKEVRAAQLSP
+180 EVRGAQLSP
-191 RESPSYRFRLHHKN
+191 RESPS
-205 KIESTVNTQPLSFST
+205 
-220 PSQHST
+220 
-226 LNTQHS
+226 
-232 TTVNTQPLSFS
+232 
-243 TPSQHSTLNTQHS
+243 
-256 TIVNTQPLSFSTPSQ
+256 
-271 HSTVNSQQST
+271 
-281 IIPVQS
+281 
-287 ELISLKSSHHK
+287 LKSNHNK

-308 TLAAKAEIPKA
+308 TIATNAEIPEA
-319 VNSNAPQ
+319 VNSNARQ
-326 RRGTLQISQAGNAE
+326 LGGTLQISQAGNAE

-354 RGEAVDKKGNPV
+354 RGEAVDRKGNRI

-378 LKLKPGDNYSP
+378 LKLKAGDNYSRE
-389 SVVRSDL
+389 VVRSDL
-396 QQLQQLGLFDKVT
+396 QQLQQLGLFEKVT
-409 VSIEEVGTDINV
+409 VSIEEVGTDVNV

-433 GVSASLSDDI
+433 SVSASLSDDV

-456 ARNPQRL
+456 GTNPQRL
-463 VVELQPSLRGIQYDV
+463 AVELEPSLRGIQYDV
-478 EFVSPYVAAPDRLG
+478 QFVSPYVAAEDRLG

-508 QDIDLPNGNRVR
+508 KDIDLPNGNRVR
-520 EIRRGGNL
+520 EIRMGGNL

-563 GNPLTFSGTGVDELY
+563 GNPLTFSGSGVDELY
-578 TVSFNLMLD
+578 TVSFGAMLD
-587 RRDNPFNPTSGSIF
+587 RRDNPFNPTSGSIL

-620 LLANYIQYVPVTLLG
+620 LLANYIHYVPVTLLG
-635 LSESEALPEMLAFN
+635 ISESEALPEMLAFN

-669 RNSVRTYDSGD
+669 RNSVRGYDSGD

-704 VIFVDFESDLGTGES
+704 VIFADFASDLGTGDS

-733 GAGVGVGVRVRSR
+733 GAGVGLGVRVRSS

-752 DMGVSDAGEIKFV
+752 DMAVSDSGDLKLI
-765 LGTRQRF
+765 LGTKQRF

>member
-1 LRNEFLDKLFK
+1 MRWVWL
-12 QILRSPAVDRIYPN
+12 
-26 FSIAETRYP
+26 
-35 QKYRVS
+35 S
-41 FRLIMQGARFWVI
+41 FMSMG
-54 CVGCALNLMCMRI
+54 I
-67 PIIAFLTLATPAGG
+67 PIIALLTLAVPAGG
-81 ELAARAIDPSAA
+81 EGAARAIDPAFA
-93 LTEVEFRE
+93 PTQAELRE
-101 GTAEIDRRDACP
+101 GTASIDRPDACP
-113 TRAQT
+113 TRTQT
-118 EDEVSLTS
+118 EDQVSLTS
-126 GTILKNGHLARSTRD
+126 GTILKNGQDARSTID
-141 ELFCGTGILRVH
+141 ELFCGTAILAVD

-165 SPTVRDLPASDELAA
+165 SPTVRNLPASDELAA

-191 RESPSYRFRLHHKN
+191 RESPSYRFRLHQNN
-205 KIESTVNTQPLSFST
+205 KIESTLNTQPLSFST

-226 LNTQHS
+226 L
-232 TTVNTQPLSFS
+232 NTQPLSFS

-256 TIVNTQPLSFSTPSQ
+256 TI
-271 HSTVNSQQST
+271 
-281 IIPVQS
+281 IPVQP

-298 DFTSLLKTPA
+298 DFTSVLKTPA
-308 TLAAKAEIPKA
+308 TQAAKAEIPEA
-319 VNSNAPQ
+319 VNSNARQ
-326 RRGTLQISQAGNAE
+326 RGGTLQISQGGNAE

-378 LKLKPGDNYSP
+378 LKLKAGDNYSP

-433 GVSASLSDDI
+433 GISASLSDDI
-443 GVAVPLSYTDRTF
+443 GVAVPLSYTDLTF

-463 VVELQPSLRGIQYDV
+463 EVELEPSLRGIQYDV
-478 EFVSPYVAAPDRLG
+478 EFVSPYVAATDRLG

-508 QDIDLPNGNRVR
+508 KDIDLPNGDRVR
-520 EIRRGGNL
+520 EIRMGGNL

-563 GNPLTFSGTGVDELY
+563 GNPLTFSGSGVDELY
-578 TVSFNLMLD
+578 TVSLGAILD
-587 RRDNPFNPTSGSIF
+587 RRDNPFNPTSGSIL
-601 SLSTEQSIPLGRG
+601 SLSTEQSVPLGRG

-620 LLANYIQYVPVTLLG
+620 LLANYIQYLPVTLLG
-635 LSESEALPEMLAFN
+635 ISESEALPEMLAFN

-704 VIFVDFESDLGTGES
+704 VIFVDFESDLGTGDS

-724 AVVRDKPGT
+724 ASVRDKPGT

-746 FGLIRL
+746 LGLIRL
-752 DMGVSDAGEIKFV
+752 DMGVSDSGDLKFV
-765 LGTRQRF
+765 LGTKQRF

>member
-1 LRNEFLDKLFK
+1 
-12 QILRSPAVDRIYPN
+12 
-26 FSIAETRYP
+26 
-35 QKYRVS
+35 
-41 FRLIMQGARFWVI
+41 
-54 CVGCALNLMCMRI
+54 MRI
-67 PIIAFLTLATPAGG
+67 PIIAFLTLAALAGG
-81 ELAARAIDPSAA
+81 ELAARAIDPSATP
-93 LTEVEFRE
+93 TEAEFRE
-101 GTAEIDRRDACP
+101 GTAE
-113 TRAQT
+113 AQRT
-118 EDEVSLTS
+118 QREEDEVIGDNLTS
-126 GTILKNGHLARSTRD
+126 NRPSLLFVAKSRSPLTPLNKGGTRNMLKVGLIKGDLGGSRLDDKRHLLSVPVLNSHQSD
-141 ELFCGTGILRVH
+141 EV
-153 KKLIENGATSQV
+153 N
-165 SPTVRDLPASDELAA
+165 PTVRDLPASDELAA
-180 SKEVRAAQLSP
+180 SPEVRAAQLSP
-191 RESPSYRFRLHHKN
+191 RESL
-205 KIESTVNTQPLSFST
+205 
-220 PSQHST
+220 
-226 LNTQHS
+226 
-232 TTVNTQPLSFS
+232 
-243 TPSQHSTLNTQHS
+243 
-256 TIVNTQPLSFSTPSQ
+256 
-271 HSTVNSQQST
+271 
-281 IIPVQS
+281 
-287 ELISLKSSHHK
+287 SLKSSHNK

-308 TLAAKAEIPKA
+308 TIAANAEIPEA
-319 VNSNAPQ
+319 VNSNARQ
-326 RRGTLQISQAGNAE
+326 LGGTLHITQAGNAE

-378 LKLKPGDNYSP
+378 LKLKAGDNYSRE
-389 SVVRSDL
+389 VVRSDL

-409 VSIEEVGTDINV
+409 VSIEEVGTDVNV

-433 GVSASLSDDI
+433 SVSASLSDDV

-456 ARNPQRL
+456 GTTPQRL
-463 VVELQPSLRGIQYDV
+463 AVELQPSLRGIQYDV
-478 EFVSPYVAAPDRLG
+478 QFVSPYVAAEDRLG

-508 QDIDLPNGNRVR
+508 KDIDLPNGNRVR

-563 GNPLTFSGTGVDELY
+563 GNPLTFSGSGVDELY
-578 TVSFNLMLD
+578 TVSLGAMLD
-587 RRDNPFNPTSGSIF
+587 RRDNPFNPTSGSIL

-620 LLANYIQYVPVTLLG
+620 LLANYIQYVPVSLLG
-635 LSESEALPEMLAFN
+635 ISESEALPEMLAFN

-669 RNSVRTYDSGD
+669 RNSVRGYDSGD

-695 FPVGRDVGG
+695 FPVGQDVGG
-704 VIFVDFESDLGTGES
+704 VIFVDFASDLGTGDS

-733 GAGVGVGVRVRSR
+733 GAGVGVGVRVRSS

-752 DMGVSDAGEIKFV
+752 DVGVSDSGDLKFI
-765 LGTRQRF
+765 LGTKQRF

>member
-1 LRNEFLDKLFK
+1 
-12 QILRSPAVDRIYPN
+12 
-26 FSIAETRYP
+26 
-35 QKYRVS
+35 
-41 FRLIMQGARFWVI
+41 
-54 CVGCALNLMCMRI
+54 MRI
-67 PIIAFLTLATPAGG
+67 PIIALLTLAAPAGG
-81 ELAARAIDPSAA
+81 ELAARAMDPTFAPTQA
-93 LTEVEFRE
+93 ELRE
-101 GTAEIDRRDACP
+101 GTTSIDRLDACP

-126 GTILKNGHLARSTRD
+126 GTILKNGQDARSTRD
-141 ELFCGTGILRVH
+141 ELFCGTGILPVH
-153 KKLIENGATSQV
+153 KKLIENSATSQV

-180 SKEVRAAQLSP
+180 SKEVRATQLSP
-191 RESPSYRFRLHHKN
+191 RESPSYRFRLHHN
-205 KIESTVNTQPLSFST
+205 NQIESTVKTQPLSFST
-220 PSQHST
+220 LSQ
-226 LNTQHS
+226 
-232 TTVNTQPLSFS
+232 P
-243 TPSQHSTLNTQHS
+243 
-256 TIVNTQPLSFSTPSQ
+256 
-271 HSTVNSQQST
+271 STVNRQPST
-281 IIPVQS
+281 IIPVQP

-308 TLAAKAEIPKA
+308 TLAAKAEIPEA
-319 VNSNAPQ
+319 VNSNARQ

-378 LKLKPGDNYSP
+378 LKLKPGDNYSR

-433 GVSASLSDDI
+433 GVSASLSDDV

-463 VVELQPSLRGIQYDV
+463 AVELQPSLRGIQYDV
-478 EFVSPYVAAPDRLG
+478 QFVSPYVAAEDRLG

-563 GNPLTFSGTGVDELY
+563 GNPLTFSDTGVDELY
-578 TVSFNLMLD
+578 TVSFGAMLD
-587 RRDNPFNPTSGSIF
+587 RRDNPFNPTSGSIL

-635 LSESEALPEMLAFN
+635 RLESEALPEMLAFN

-669 RNSVRTYDSGD
+669 RNSVRSYDSGD

-704 VIFVDFESDLGTGES
+704 VIFVDFASDLGTGDS